1 MQKSKFLI
9 LISLINLL
17 FSCKKEEEAQPIV
30 KSSEAKLSTFS
41 FKKENNLAILSADVE
56 GCLKQNLITLNI
68 PITDLA
74 SPNTVNVIPSF
85 SISIGAKLFIDGQ
98 EIVSDKTAF
107 KATSKPTEITIKA
120 ENGFEQKYTF
130 EITSRILNIQNF
142 LSICPKDDPAF
153 SQILK
158 DFEIRKN
165 GLKLNSIDFDCN
177 DKQGR
182 AMRLLQALRLYYYV
196 DVYKPKGYLPFT
208 NLRLYDWLKAEVK
221 GFDLKDDF
229 TAAGACCTLDQG
241 RKFMTLGTEKTESA
255 AVIKYNYTEW
265 EFLAGYTSLIA
276 HERRHAEPTNNGY
289 PHTGNC
295 NNILGDDDYNEAN
308 LGAYGVAYWLSKAF
322 KTGVLEVGVSCL
334 SKQKQDEINNLIG
347 ENRWAATYFCKNAPQ
362 ISWAAKYA
370 PCACQ

>member
-1 MQKSKFLI
+1 MQKSKFHIFIFLI
-9 LISLINLL
+9 CLL
-17 FSCKKEEEAQPIV
+17 LSCKKEEEAKPIV
-30 KSSEAKLSTFS
+30 KSTEANLLTFS
-41 FKKENNLAILSADVE
+41 FKKDNNSAILSADVA
-56 GCLKQNLITLNI
+56 GCLKQNLIILNT

-85 SISIGAKLFIDGQ
+85 TISKGAKLFIDGV
-98 EIVSDKTAF
+98 EIISEKTAF
-107 KATSKPTEITIKA
+107 KATSKLTEITVKA
-120 ENGFEQKYTF
+120 ENGAEQKYTF

-153 SQILK
+153 TQILK

-165 GLKLNSIDFDCN
+165 GVKLNSLDFDCN

-196 DVYKPKGYLPFT
+196 DIYKPKGYLPFT

-221 GFDLKDDF
+221 GFDIRDDLGI
-229 TAAGACCTLDQG
+229 AAGSCCSLDQG
-241 RKFMTLGTEKTESA
+241 RKFMNLGTEKGESA

-265 EFLAGYTSLIA
+265 EYLAGYTTLIA
-276 HERRHAEPTNNGY
+276 HERRHAEPSGY

-308 LGAYGVAYWLSKAF
+308 LGAYGVAYWLSKAY

-334 SKQKQDEINNLIG
+334 AKQKQDEINNLTG
-347 ENRWAATYFCKNAPQ
+347 ENRWAATYFCKNAPP
-362 ISWAAKYA
+362 ISWPAKYA